1 VRRRPS
7 PTDAREIY
15 AGHLRTTARYQDM
28 LGYDPALPGYAGRT
42 LARLEAGEAM
52 VTRGSD
58 IDATPHDAD
67 FCLESDGTVTP
78 VSAVYVDPAAAVRTV
93 LNYRRPD
100 GTMVRPERT

>member
-1 VRRRPS
+1 M
-7 PTDAREIY
+7 A
-15 AGHLRTTARYQDM
+15 HYQDM
-28 LGYDPALPGYAGRT
+28 VGLDPALPSSARRH

-58 IDATPHDAD
+58 IDVTPPNAD

-78 VSAVYVDPAAAVRTV
+78 VEAVYVDPAAAVRTV

-100 GTMVRPERT
+100 GTMVYPERT